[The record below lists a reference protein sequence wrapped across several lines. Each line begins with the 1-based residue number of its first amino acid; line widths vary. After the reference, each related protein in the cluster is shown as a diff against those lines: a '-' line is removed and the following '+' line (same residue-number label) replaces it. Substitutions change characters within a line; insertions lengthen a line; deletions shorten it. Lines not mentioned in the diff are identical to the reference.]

1 MVHIHMPSRGNASGP
16 DQRPGI
22 GQGRTIPA
30 TVPREVQISPSWRH
44 FVQHFLEMFAAM
56 WVGMIVGVPV
66 FLVIA
71 GQSSPREAAL
81 RYPVAAVLGM
91 ALSMTVPMVG
101 WMLYRGHG
109 WRNATEM
116 AAAMLV
122 PAIPFV
128 LLSGLHVVKGT
139 TCCAYMGLST
149 LAMLGL
155 MFYHRDVYSMPMR
168 PLRREHL
175 RPQHR

>member
-1 MVHIHMPSRGNASGP
+1 MARIHTPSTGNVSGP
-16 DQRPGI
+16 EQRPGI
-22 GQGRTIPA
+22 GRHRTIPA
-30 TVPREVQISPSWRH
+30 TLPREVQISPSWRH

-56 WVGMIVGVPV
+56 WVGMVAGTAV
-66 FLVIA
+66 FLAIT

-81 RYPVAAVLGM
+81 LYPLAAVLGM

-109 WRNATEM
+109 WRNSAEM

-128 LLSGLHVVKGT
+128 ILAGLHVVKGT
-139 TCCAYMGLST
+139 TCCAYMALST

-155 MFYHRDVYSMPMR
+155 MFYRRDEYSMPMR
-168 PLRREHL
+168 PLRHEHL